1 MEGGM
6 KNCGKKWDDTSPA
19 IKMKEKLVR
28 EDMLHLQQQ
37 VEKEGGDINIS
48 ENTVKY
54 RDWENRI
61 ANSMKI

>member
-1 MEGGM
+1 M
-6 KNCGKKWDDTSPA
+6 KNRGKKWDVTSPA
-19 IKMKEKLVR
+19 IKMKEKQVW

-37 VEKEGGDINIS
+37 VEKEGGNINIS

-61 ANSMKI
+61 ATP